1 MSNNEI
7 DDEVLEV
14 MENSDL
20 DEDTAERVVD
30 IMNELG
36 VDEEDAVEIEEMG
49 I

>member
-1 MSNNEI
+1 MTEI
-7 DDEVLEV
+7 DEEVVEII
-14 MENSDL
+14 ENNDL

-30 IMNELG
+30 IMKELG